1 MYWQHGFESETD
13 IESVKASEE
22 NNKDNGPKLKTLD
35 YTFNISNTPTIFQFV
50 SFKVTNLKGCPVGV
64 LPIYIKQS

>member
-22 NNKDNGPKLKTLD
+22 N
-35 YTFNISNTPTIFQFV
+35 NISNTPTIFQFV